1 MSDLVNHLQ
10 EHGSQSTVNEF
21 VNGSGQIHR
30 SLIQLPL
37 HREHIQLIFTF
48 KIVEYALGAGDR
60 QFESGHPD
68 FLSVKLSNCLNYG
81 HDVFQRCFRLDIM
94 DRVKDKSAV
103 L

>member
-1 MSDLVNHLQ
+1 MSDLVNRIQKYGH
-10 EHGSQSTVNEF
+10 QSTVNEF
-21 VNGSGQIHR
+21 VNSSGQICDD
-30 SLIQLPL
+30 LIWVSQYQEQIPL
-37 HREHIQLIFTF
+37 IHAVKNIG
-48 KIVEYALGAGDR
+48 YALGAGDR